1 MLKARKL
8 NNIKI
13 IDERRKICLMVEVF
27 SAQECIKP
35 GFQTCM
41 NLSCVKSLPAF
52 WVSSFKKKMPL
63 SFRDYMDLYC
73 LQNQN

>member
-13 IDERRKICLMVEVF
+13 IDERGKICLMVEVF

-41 NLSCVKSLPAF
+41 NLRCVKSLPAC
-52 WVSSFKKKMPL
+52 WVSS
-63 SFRDYMDLYC
+63 SFYFFIFFLIYFS
-73 LQNQN
+73 NASVS